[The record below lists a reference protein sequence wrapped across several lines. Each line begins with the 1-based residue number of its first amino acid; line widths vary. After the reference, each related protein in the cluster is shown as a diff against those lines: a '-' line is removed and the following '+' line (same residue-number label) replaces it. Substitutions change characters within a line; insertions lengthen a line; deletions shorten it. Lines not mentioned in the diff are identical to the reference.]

1 MTYTFFNDRPK
12 KGYHI
17 FHFTFYQ
24 YILDKMLL
32 FIEFKY
38 SNERKILTQRFYIS
52 NIVHAMLL
60 HFDKAKFFSYESW
73 YTNVVN
79 LLLLRIYYSSCINF
93 HFFSDLS
100 HRHIMLTKLQFI
112 YIFRDIKIFS
122 RSGDI
127 FGLEF
132 LCLLKFI
139 VIRIYYYTKE
149 IKDNNIWKIYVVCI
163 IR

>member
-1 MTYTFFNDRPK
+1 
-12 KGYHI
+12 
-17 FHFTFYQ
+17 
-24 YILDKMLL
+24 
-32 FIEFKY
+32 
-38 SNERKILTQRFYIS
+38 
-52 NIVHAMLL
+52 MLL

-149 IKDNNIWKIYVVCI
+149 IKDNNIWKIYVMCI
-163 IR
+163 IRWRAEYCYISEISFGLQLLNFQEYFCNSFFVMLWYLIVTT